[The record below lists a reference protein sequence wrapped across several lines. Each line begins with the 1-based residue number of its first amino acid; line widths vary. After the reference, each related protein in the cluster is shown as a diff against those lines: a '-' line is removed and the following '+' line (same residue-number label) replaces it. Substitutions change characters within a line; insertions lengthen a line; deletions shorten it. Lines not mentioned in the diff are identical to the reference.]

1 MASSSKGSW
10 SLSSL
15 PPEITQEIFYKTPT
29 DALVRSKPT
38 CKKWKFRWVEPV
50 GVITSSDYYGIGYSN
65 SKKKARDDGYKIVR
79 FTCGL
84 EGNYEINVVPQVEIY
99 EFKTNS
105 WRTTGVKVDAD
116 VKITRKCVAVMGNM
130 YWIAYKEEEEE
141 EEFIRCFDFSD
152 ETFKYLMANPWF
164 PDGNSA
170 SALSPLLLTTGDNRI
185 LIPPDPPDPDPDNPL
200 SLTRFPP
207 LNSPGSKT
215 PKTSRRQS
223 RQTLSS
229 DPSRLNSTST
239 TLTFGLIQPIHQTMV
254 SPSIDSRSESY
265 VHHTLENFR
274 VLPPKSSSPILS
286 NKASNFSSTPTLI
299 ASPPATIEIP
309 PKPSPSAPLP
319 TNHVFLNLNPSS
331 SGSVP
336 KNLNT
341 DAPQKAAPPLVERLH
356 KSEDKTLRRLA
367 PVTISDTGRPR
378 VLIPDSVFQKGAELH
393 KDFII
398 CYFNG
403 RSPPF
408 THIQNVLNHL
418 WSKGVRVEIHTN
430 PLSRSMLVRIPSDYL
445 RQKILEKRVWYVG
458 DSMFQAVQWTSSAS
472 SQSSPPLETIQIWAH
487 LTDIPLDLRHQQ
499 GLSLVAGLVGE
510 PKETDDFTLNLV
522 SLTLSHVKV
531 AVDLTKPLPSVV
543 EFTRES
549 GEVVEVL
556 VSYPWVPP
564 TCTHCKEL
572 GHIMRN
578 CLQLPPPNKQA
589 PPQRTGKAH
598 VDGGANIPAAGKNQP
613 DTSKNTP
620 VRSKQSGGKS
630 LRTEKASS
638 ENPQTLATQSAAHTK
653 PSTSTSPPLHPSLPI
668 TPLEK
673 FIVLS
678 TKPPSPKPMPSGLN
692 LPSPTSSLLPSQLLT
707 LPFKL
712 VSPPS
717 PSDHP
722 KKRPR
727 QTSPS
732 STQQFSSFTAQ
743 LKFFSSSPALPALD
757 PPVAKPFETLLL
769 AQTPFLF

>member
-1 MASSSKGSW
+1 MDPVLTRERSASPIQNEFQHLPYEIDTMVHCDGLMLCKCADHLRLANLALFGIPPQGNSDGSSPW
-10 SLSSL
+10 VLSRVVTTTGL
-15 PPEITQEIFYKTPT
+15 DTAT
-29 DALVRSKPT
+29 ARRRLVTTVTRS
-38 CKKWKFRWVEPV
+38 
-50 GVITSSDYYGIGYSN
+50 
-65 SKKKARDDGYKIVR
+65 
-79 FTCGL
+79 CGL
-84 EGNYEINVVPQVEIY
+84 LVAL
-99 EFKTNS
+99 
-105 WRTTGVKVDAD
+105 RVDAD

-152 ETFKYLMANPWF
+152 ETFN
-164 PDGNSA
+164 A

-239 TLTFGLIQPIHQTMV
+239 TLTF
-254 SPSIDSRSESY
+254 
-265 VHHTLENFR
+265 
-274 VLPPKSSSPILS
+274 
-286 NKASNFSSTPTLI
+286 
-299 ASPPATIEIP
+299 
-309 PKPSPSAPLP
+309 
-319 TNHVFLNLNPSS
+319 
-331 SGSVP
+331 
-336 KNLNT
+336 
-341 DAPQKAAPPLVERLH
+341 
-356 KSEDKTLRRLA
+356 
-367 PVTISDTGRPR
+367 
-378 VLIPDSVFQKGAELH
+378 
-393 KDFII
+393 
-398 CYFNG
+398 
-403 RSPPF
+403 
-408 THIQNVLNHL
+408 
-418 WSKGVRVEIHTN
+418 
-430 PLSRSMLVRIPSDYL
+430 
-445 RQKILEKRVWYVG
+445 
-458 DSMFQAVQWTSSAS
+458 
-472 SQSSPPLETIQIWAH
+472 
-487 LTDIPLDLRHQQ
+487 
-499 GLSLVAGLVGE
+499 
-510 PKETDDFTLNLV
+510 
-522 SLTLSHVKV
+522 
-531 AVDLTKPLPSVV
+531 
-543 EFTRES
+543 
-549 GEVVEVL
+549 
-556 VSYPWVPP
+556 
-564 TCTHCKEL
+564 
-572 GHIMRN
+572 
-578 CLQLPPPNKQA
+578 
-589 PPQRTGKAH
+589 AH